1 MWTITNMVA
10 LTHYG
15 FSLPRSLPFQF
26 QIFAFAFGSTKE
38 FVVQKYQLVKCK
50 RACSSHHQLDTETAM
65 LSRKMC
71 LSKICQNPV
80 GLKLHEKMRPQ
91 IQRFLWRRNFGGNSG
106 SRKCERHTTLWHSP
120 ILGSFNFQKI
130 SILIHLFALWSNFNS
145 FSFVLFLFL
154 KRTT

>member
-1 MWTITNMVA
+1 MWLEQCSVLICKQQWIFQCEQSPTWWPWHIMASVY
-10 LTHYG
+10 LVH
-15 FSLPRSLPFQF
+15 FPFNF
-26 QIFAFAFGSTKE
+26 
-38 FVVQKYQLVKCK
+38 KYLLLLLVPQNNLLYKSI
-50 RACSSHHQLDTETAM
+50 RL
-65 LSRKMC
+65 LYRKMC